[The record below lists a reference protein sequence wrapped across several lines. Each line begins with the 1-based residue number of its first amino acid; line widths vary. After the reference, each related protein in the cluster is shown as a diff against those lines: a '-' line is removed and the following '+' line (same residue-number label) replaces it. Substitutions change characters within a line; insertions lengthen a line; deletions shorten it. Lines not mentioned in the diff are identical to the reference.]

1 MLSLECRWL
10 LPWFHNHVKM
20 AGHGFINMLNSH
32 ISSHRETSKNWWF
45 LKSHASRS
53 SRWCFPLWELLD
65 IDISP
70 EFINND
76 GRIPAISSPQK
87 KRGRVYTHLFLSL
100 HSVECA
106 GYIIIICAEDT
117 ILSKKTSNRT
127 IENYIPAFWI
137 FDTYKTCVLKGLIQH
152 WYCPQNM
159 SHIPI

>member
-87 KRGRVYTHLFLSL
+87 KTRAGIYAFVFVTAFSGMCWLYNHHLRG
-100 HSVECA
+100 
-106 GYIIIICAEDT
+106 GYHII
-117 ILSKKTSNRT
+117 KKTSNRT